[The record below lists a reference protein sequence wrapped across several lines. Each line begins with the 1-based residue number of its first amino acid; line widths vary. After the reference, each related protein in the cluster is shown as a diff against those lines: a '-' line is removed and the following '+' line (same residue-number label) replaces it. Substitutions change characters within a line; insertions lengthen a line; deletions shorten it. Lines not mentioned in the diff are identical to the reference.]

1 MKWWSLEPLLKSFFY
16 KYGKFVNKYRWTCFI
31 IPLLLTPIL
40 SLGFLRA
47 TDLLLD
53 DPAYTFT
60 PYDARWKSELKA
72 FTDIWPMNENK
83 FLAGKSFEMKRFV
96 NILVRSKDGGDILRP
111 KILDEIELL
120 NQFIMNN
127 ISVKTTD
134 QQFNLTYQDL
144 CLNYDWKCGG
154 NEHIV
159 MFKEMSKVGRVI
171 NLKYPK
177 GGNDDTPAYLGTAI
191 GEVTLNETDN
201 TVLSA
206 HITQL
211 VYFLKQE
218 TNEFLQ
224 YSSDF
229 SYAVEKFL
237 LHRFQSDL
245 IDLSFMHY
253 QSLQD
258 GLNENANSFGPNF
271 VISFITLFIFSI
283 ICSFAIRS
291 QKGFKVDWIRSKP
304 LVACCGLFNTLIALL
319 CSFGFLMLFGV
330 QHNVLNIIIPFLII
344 AIGIDDMFIMNACW
358 DQTDPKLDVET
369 RMAEMME
376 HSAVAISITNITDIL
391 SFFIGALSPLP
402 GINLF
407 CIYAA
412 TAVIFCYIYQLT
424 FFSGFTAIM
433 GHCEHNE
440 RHSLFFYKIKKN
452 RNIKKSSKVHDLT
465 LDNIRSIYIGD
476 DVLPPMSANEE
487 KHVPPNEVIPVKKA
501 ATTLNEEEEIVEDGS
516 AAIRRFF
523 SNKYS
528 PFILN
533 NKVRFVTITIY
544 VLYLM
549 GSIIGASM
557 FREGLEPKNL
567 VTNSHYISKYFND
580 MTMFWEK
587 GPQLHVLVKDK
598 VNFTD
603 PVQRDI
609 LLGLVKN
616 FEQTDYT
623 MPREGT
629 VFFLL
634 EYMNYLTQLNAD
646 PENTDKIWNKKLL
659 KWLKYTGAA
668 TQWEQD
674 IKYNE
679 NRTEIISFRFAIA
692 MRNMVTPNQHK
703 LATKLLREI
712 ADACPLKVEVYYE
725 AFPFADQYLI
735 IMSSTLQNVL
745 ISLLCMISISFLLIP
760 SFPSAAII
768 AIMICS
774 ISVGVFGYMTFWG
787 VNLDA
792 ISMISLIMCIGFAV
806 DLSAHIVYAFVAT
819 PGNNSKEKVTAA
831 LAHLGWPILQGASST
846 IAGISI
852 LYTVDAYIILTFFKT
867 IWLTMF
873 IGMIHGLLFIP
884 VILSFIPL
892 SFFHIRETDM
902 SQKHHH

>member
-1 MKWWSLEPLLKSFFY
+1 MKWWSFEPVLKSFFY
-16 KYGKFVNKYRWTCFI
+16 KYGKFVNRYRWMCFI
-31 IPLLLTPIL
+31 IPLILTPIL
-40 SLGFLRA
+40 SLGLLKA
-47 TDLLLD
+47 NDLLLD

-60 PYDARWKSELKA
+60 PYNARWKNELKA
-72 FTDIWPMNENK
+72 FTELWPMNENK
-83 FLAGKSFEMKRFV
+83 FIAGKSFEMKRFV
-96 NILVRSKDGGDILRP
+96 NVLIRCKDHGDILRP
-111 KILDEIELL
+111 FILDEIELL

-127 ISVKTTD
+127 ISVKTID

-154 NEHIV
+154 NEHIL
-159 MFKEMSKVGRVI
+159 MFKEMSKLGRVI
-171 NLKYPK
+171 DLKYPK

-191 GEVTLNETDN
+191 GDVVLNETDN
-201 TVLSA
+201 TVISA

-211 VYFLKQE
+211 IYFLKQE
-218 TNEFLQ
+218 TPEFLK

-229 SYAVEKFL
+229 SYAIEKFI
-237 LHRFQSDL
+237 LHTFQSDL

-258 GLNENANSFGPNF
+258 GLNENASSFGMNF
-271 VISFITLFIFSI
+271 IISFITLFIFSI

-291 QKGFKVDWIRSKP
+291 RRRIKIDWVRSKP

-319 CSFGFLMLFGV
+319 ASFGFLMHLGV
-330 QHNVLNIIIPFLII
+330 QYNVLNTIIPFLII

-358 DQTDPKLDVET
+358 DQTDPKLDVEE
-369 RMAEMME
+369 RMAQMME
-376 HSAVAISITNITDIL
+376 HSAIAISITNITDVL
-391 SFFIGALSPLP
+391 SFFIGAFSSLP

-412 TAVIFCYIYQLT
+412 TAVIFCYAFQLT
-424 FFSGFTAIM
+424 FFPGFTAIM
-433 GHCEHNE
+433 GHCEHEE
-440 RHSLFFYKIKKN
+440 RHSLFFYKVKKEN
-452 RNIKKSSKVHDLT
+452 DRKKKCSKVHDLT
-465 LDNIRSIYIGD
+465 LDNIRSIYISD
-476 DVLPPMSANEE
+476 DILPPMSIDVE
-487 KHVPPNEVIPVKKA
+487 KHVPPNEVIPVKKIS
-501 ATTLNEEEEIVEDGS
+501 TTSSINSENIIEDGS

-533 NKVRFVTITIY
+533 NKIRTLTLLIY
-544 VLYLM
+544 CTYLI

-557 FREGLEPKNL
+557 FKEGLEPKNL
-567 VTNSHYISKYFND
+567 VTNKHYISKYFHD

-603 PVQRDI
+603 PIQRGI
-609 LLGLVKN
+609 LLGLVN
-616 FEQTDYT
+616 TFEHTEYT
-623 MPREGT
+623 MGREGT

-634 EYMNYLTQLNAD
+634 EYMNYLEQLNAE

-659 KWLKYTGAA
+659 KWLKNTGAA
-668 TQWEQD
+668 NQWEQD

-679 NRTEIISFRFAIA
+679 NKTQIEAFRFTIA
-692 MRNMVTPNQHK
+692 MKNMVTPNQHK

-712 ADACPLKVEVYYE
+712 ADECPFKVDVYHE

-735 IMSSTLQNVL
+735 IMSSTLQNVF
-745 ISLLCMISISFLLIP
+745 ISLFCMIAISFLLIP
-760 SFPSAAII
+760 SFPSAVII
-768 AIMICS
+768 AVMICS
-774 ISVGVFGYMTFWG
+774 ISIGVFGYMTFWG

-792 ISMISLIMCIGFAV
+792 VSMISLIMCIGFAV
-806 DLSAHIVYAFVAT
+806 DLSAHIVYAFVAS
-819 PGNNSKEKVTAA
+819 PGDNSKDKVTAA

-873 IGMIHGLLFIP
+873 IEMMIRHKSIITKRNFVNGPQSF
-884 VILSFIPL
+884 VISKIFN
-892 SFFHIRETDM
+892 
-902 SQKHHH
+902 

>member
-1 MKWWSLEPLLKSFFY
+1 MKWWSLEPLLKLFFY
-16 KYGKFVNKYRWTCFI
+16 KYGKFVNRYRWLCFI
-31 IPLLLTPIL
+31 GPLIITPIL
-40 SLGFLRA
+40 SLGFLKA
-47 TDLLLD
+47 GDLLLD

-60 PYDARWKSELKA
+60 PYNARWKNELKA
-72 FTDIWPMNENK
+72 FTDIWPMDENK
-83 FLAGKSFEMKRFV
+83 FIAGKSFEMKRFV
-96 NILVRSKDGGDILRP
+96 NILVRAKDGGDILRP
-111 KILDEIELL
+111 IILDEIELL

-127 ISVKTTD
+127 VSVTTTD

-144 CLNYDWKCGG
+144 CLNYEWKCGG
-154 NEHIV
+154 NEHIM
-159 MFKEMSKVGRVI
+159 MFKEMSKLGRVI
-171 NLKYPK
+171 DLKYPK

-191 GEVTLNETDN
+191 GDVVLNETDN

-211 VYFLKQE
+211 IYFLKQE
-218 TNEFLQ
+218 TPEFLK

-229 SYAVEKFL
+229 SYAIEKFI

-258 GLNENANSFGPNF
+258 GLNENANSFGINF
-271 VISFITLFIFSI
+271 VISFTTLFIFSI
-283 ICSFAIRS
+283 ICSFAVRNRS
-291 QKGFKVDWIRSKP
+291 GFKVDWIRSKP
-304 LVACCGLFNTLIALL
+304 LVAICGLFNTLIALL
-319 CSFGFLMLFGV
+319 ASFGFLMLFNV
-330 QHNVLNIIIPFLII
+330 QYNVLNTIIPFLII

-358 DQTDPKLDVET
+358 DQTDPNLNVEE

-391 SFFIGALSPLP
+391 SFFIGAFSSLP

-412 TAVIFCYIYQLT
+412 TAVIFCYTFQLT

-433 GHCEHNE
+433 GHCENEE
-440 RHSLFFYKIKKN
+440 RHSIFLYKV
-452 RNIKKSSKVHDLT
+452 KKSNNEKKCSKVHDLT
-465 LDNIRSIYIGD
+465 LDNIRSIYISD
-476 DVLPPMSANEE
+476 DVLPPMSIDEE
-487 KHVPPNEVIPVKKA
+487 KHVPPNEVIPGKLFSKSIHQPNVLVKKVSQS
-501 ATTLNEEEEIVEDGS
+501 TSIKDERIIEDGS

-533 NKVRFVTITIY
+533 NKIRFLTMTIY
-544 VLYLM
+544 VLYLI
-549 GSIIGASM
+549 GSIIGSSM

-567 VTNSHYISKYFND
+567 VTNTHYISKYFSD

-603 PVQRDI
+603 PVQRGI
-609 LLGLVKN
+609 LLGLVNK
-616 FEQTDYT
+616 FEHTEYT
-623 MPREGT
+623 MSREGT

-634 EYMNYLTQLNAD
+634 EYMNYLEQLNAE

-659 KWLKYTGAA
+659 KWLKNTGAA
-668 TQWEQD
+668 NQWEQD
-674 IKYNE
+674 IKYNDNKTQIE
-679 NRTEIISFRFAIA
+679 AFRFTIA

-712 ADACPLKVEVYYE
+712 ADECPLKVDVYHE

-745 ISLLCMISISFLLIP
+745 ISLFCMISISFLLIP

-774 ISVGVFGYMTFWG
+774 ISCGVFGYMTFWG

-792 ISMISLIMCIGFAV
+792 VSMISLIMCIGFAV
-806 DLSAHIVYAFVAT
+806 DLSAHIVYAFVAS
-819 PGNNSKEKVTAA
+819 PGINSKEKVTAA
-831 LAHLGWPILQGASST
+831 LAHLGWPILQVNSF
-846 IAGISI
+846 
-852 LYTVDAYIILTFFKT
+852 LYII
-867 IWLTMF
+867 
-873 IGMIHGLLFIP
+873 MIN
-884 VILSFIPL
+884 
-892 SFFHIRETDM
+892 
-902 SQKHHH
+902 